1 MREPYRVAPTG
12 KSPLRHHL
20 TWGGMGDIA
29 DLRNGVAAMRAT
41 GANPTIAAI
50 NPDDAATLDLTT
62 VGSDGLY
69 LFGLRTTGS
78 SSPLSG
84 LRFIEAK
91 NISAGSIYLIDP
103 QVLGVLYV
111 GPSRFLSDPYTGM
124 STNVTSL
131 RLEQDA
137 LFHVRNA
144 AGAYVVTAAS

>member
-1 MREPYRVAPTG
+1 
-12 KSPLRHHL
+12 
-20 TWGGMGDIA
+20 MGDIA

-78 SSPLSG
+78 PSPLFG

-91 NISAGSIYLIDP
+91 NISAGSIYRH
-103 QVLGVLYV
+103 
-111 GPSRFLSDPYTGM
+111 SRVRIRQEPRRSDVEHAQHLWVDQAWFPCHRHRARPGGR
-124 STNVTSL
+124 SSS
-131 RLEQDA
+131 
-137 LFHVRNA
+137 
-144 AGAYVVTAAS
+144 AS